1 MATGSASPGK
11 RIALAL
17 GGGGSRGGA
26 HIGVLRALEREDVS
40 VAALAG
46 TSIGALVGALYLAG
60 HSPDEIAEASAAMQ
74 HGRLFRR
81 GRGEQS
87 DGFRGLAGM
96 RSFLEGMLG
105 DRTIETLRAPYAAT
119 AVDLNTGAE
128 VVLRSGRVVDA
139 VLAAIAF
146 PGIFPSRLVGEWA
159 LVDGAISTPL
169 PIALARSLMPGL
181 PVVAVSLS
189 GGPLSAGLSISG
201 SSDLTGMGSLR
212 YLRRLRWVRALA
224 NFSRAFG
231 ITRKNLEDVRIQL
244 ERPDLLLYP
253 AVRGISLLERVDVY
267 ELSRRGEQAVAEA
280 LPQLHALFED

>member
-1 MATGSASPGK
+1 MPK
-11 RIALAL
+11 QIALAL
-17 GGGGSRGGA
+17 GGGGARGGA
-26 HIGVLRALEREDVS
+26 HIGVLRALEREGVS

-60 HSPDEIAEASAAMQ
+60 HSPDQIAEASAAMQ

-81 GRGEQS
+81 GRGEQA

-96 RSFLEGMLG
+96 QRFLEGMLG
-105 DRTIETLRAPYAAT
+105 ERSIEELRAPYAAT
-119 AVDLNTGAE
+119 AVDLTTGAA

-146 PGIFPSRLVGEWA
+146 PGVFPSRVVGEWA

-169 PIALARSLMPGL
+169 PIALARSLASPAEL

-189 GGPLSAGLSISG
+189 GRPLGGGQPISG
-201 SSDLTGMGSLR
+201 TSDLTGLTGLR
-212 YLRRLRWVRALA
+212 HLRRLRWVRALA

-231 ITRKNLEDVRIQL
+231 ITRKNLEDARIQL
-244 ERPDLLLYP
+244 EQPDLLLYP
-253 AVRGISLLERVDVY
+253 AVRGISLLDRADVH
-267 ELSRRGEQAVAEA
+267 ELARRGEQAVAEA

>member
-1 MATGSASPGK
+1 MSK
-11 RIALAL
+11 QIALAL
-17 GGGGSRGGA
+17 GGGGARGGA
-26 HIGVLRALEREDVS
+26 HIGVLRALEREGVS

-60 HSPDEIAEASAAMQ
+60 HSPDQIAEASAAMQ

-81 GRGEQS
+81 ARGEQA

-96 RSFLEGMLG
+96 QRFLEGMLG
-105 DRTIETLRAPYAAT
+105 ERSIEELRAPYAAT
-119 AVDLNTGAE
+119 AVDLYTGAA

-146 PGIFPSRLVGEWA
+146 PGVFPSRVVGEWA

-169 PIALARSLMPGL
+169 PIALARSLASPAEL

-189 GGPLSAGLSISG
+189 GRPLGAGQPISG
-201 SSDLTGMGSLR
+201 TSDLTGLTGLR
-212 YLRRLRWVRALA
+212 HLRRLRWVRALA

-231 ITRKNLEDVRIQL
+231 ITRKNLEDARIQL
-244 ERPDLLLYP
+244 EQPDLLLYP
-253 AVRGISLLERVDVY
+253 AVRGISLLDRADVH
-267 ELSRRGEQAVAEA
+267 ELARRGEQAVAEA

>member
-1 MATGSASPGK
+1 MKS
-11 RIALAL
+11 IALAL

-26 HIGVLRALEREDVS
+26 HIGVLRALEREEIR

-60 HSPDEIAEASAAMQ
+60 HSPDEIARASAAMQ

-81 GRGEQS
+81 GRGEQADS
-87 DGFRGLAGM
+87 FRGLAGM

-105 DRTIETLRAPYAAT
+105 ERTIEDLRVPYAAT
-119 AVDLNTGAE
+119 AVDLKTGAA
-128 VVLRSGRVVDA
+128 VVLRSGRIVDA

-146 PGIFPSRLVGEWA
+146 PGVFPSHTVGEWA
-159 LVDGAISTPL
+159 LIDGAISTPL
-169 PIALARSLMPGL
+169 PIALARSLASPAGSL

-189 GGPLSAGLSISG
+189 GQPLSSGQPISG
-201 SSDLTGMGSLR
+201 NSDLTGLGALR
-212 YLRRLRWVRALA
+212 RLRRLRWVRALA

-231 ITRKNLEDVRIQL
+231 ITRKNLEDARIQL
-244 ERPDLLLYP
+244 EQPDLVLYP
-253 AVRGISLLERVDVY
+253 AVRGISLLERADVH
-267 ELSRRGEQAVAEA
+267 ELARRGEEAVAEA

>member
-26 HIGVLRALEREDVS
+26 HIGVLRALEREGVS

-60 HSPDEIAEASAAMQ
+60 HSPDEIAQASAAMQ
-74 HGRLFRR
+74 HRRLFRR
-81 GRGEQS
+81 GRGEQG
-87 DGFRGLAGM
+87 DGFRGLDGM

-119 AVDLNTGAE
+119 AVDLNTGVD
-128 VVLRSGRVVDA
+128 VVLRTGPVVDA

-146 PGIFPSRLVGEWA
+146 PGIFPSKAIGQHA

-189 GGPLSAGLSISG
+189 GGPLNASQPISG
-201 SSDLTGMGSLR
+201 NSDLTGMGGLAR
-212 YLRRLRWVRALA
+212 LRRLRWVRALG

-231 ITRKNLEDVRIQL
+231 ITRKNLEQARIQI
-244 ERPDLLLYP
+244 EQPDLLLYP
-253 AVRGISLLERVDVY
+253 AVRGISLLDRVDVH
-267 ELSRRGEQAVAEA
+267 ELARRGEQAVADA

>member
-1 MATGSASPGK
+1 MPK
-11 RIALAL
+11 QIALAL
-17 GGGGSRGGA
+17 GGGGARGGA
-26 HIGVLRALEREDVS
+26 HIGVLRALEREGVS

-60 HSPDEIAEASAAMQ
+60 HSPDQIAEASAAMQ

-81 GRGEQS
+81 GRGEQA

-96 RSFLEGMLG
+96 QRFLEDMLG
-105 DRTIETLRAPYAAT
+105 ERNIEELRAPYAAT
-119 AVDLNTGAE
+119 AVDLHTGAA

-146 PGIFPSRLVGEWA
+146 PGVFPSSVMGEWA

-169 PIALARSLMPGL
+169 PIALARSLASPADL

-189 GGPLSAGLSISG
+189 GRPLGAGQPISG
-201 SSDLTGMGSLR
+201 TSDLTGLTGLR
-212 YLRRLRWVRALA
+212 HLRRLRWVRALA

-231 ITRKNLEDVRIQL
+231 ITRKNLEDARIQL
-244 ERPDLLLYP
+244 EQPELLLYP
-253 AVRGISLLERVDVY
+253 AVRGISLLDRADVH
-267 ELSRRGEQAVAEA
+267 ELARRGEQAVAEA